1 MKKSEKHKNTILK
14 STLSRTADVGTS
26 LALSFIPGGSA
37 VYELAKLGVEQTR
50 NYLNQRQEK
59 RIAEFHAK
67 LLKPETEPEGV
78 TDDAYIEVVDYHTL
92 LNACL
97 QDIEDEKTEL
107 YATLARHAALRKSS
121 PTDLRFFS
129 ISLSEMTFSCLEEM
143 RVAYIAS
150 KFNLIP
156 TEGGGR
162 YEKSLSTEHSPSGL
176 IYGRKMMEMRG
187 FVDNCTLN
195 LYGERFVQACYPSEK
210 LLPRSIHM
218 SEWKNAH
225 SPLHILSYELDDP
238 FVTQLFMHLAGQ
250 LRTHGYKTTPLYS
263 AVRRKSN
270 SLSPIDASILLFRDK
285 SERIMDNFQYLDV
298 FLKKGCIAVQIGD
311 TYPEILEPLRE
322 KFEMIINIDNTDPH
336 TGATQIVNA
345 VYSCDL

>member
-14 STLSRTADVGTS
+14 STLSRTADVGTN

-50 NYLNQRQEK
+50 KYLNQRQEK
-59 RIAEFHAK
+59 RIAEFHAN
-67 LLKPETEPEGV
+67 LLKPESESV
-78 TDDAYIEVVDYHTL
+78 TNDAYIEVVDYHTL

-162 YEKSLSTEHSPSGL
+162 YEKSLSIEHSPSGL

-187 FVDNCTLN
+187 FVDNSKLN

-218 SEWKNAH
+218 SEWRNAH

-238 FVTQLFMHLAGQ
+238 FVTQLFMHLASQ
-250 LRTHGYKTTPLYS
+250 LRTQGYKTTPLYS

-270 SLSPIDASILLFRDK
+270 SLLPIDASILLFRDK

-311 TYPEILEPLRE
+311 TCPEILEPLRE
-322 KFEMIINIDNTDPH
+322 KFEMIINIDSTDPH

-345 VYSCDL
+345 VHSYDF